1 MTSLDRASLA
11 QLIDHTLLK
20 SDATPADVE
29 ALAAQAVELGT
40 YSICISPNMLPVTAD
55 LGPVKV
61 ATVCGFPSG
70 KHTAAVKAAE
80 AKESVANGADEVD
93 MVIDIGLLK
102 AGNTQALTD
111 EIAAVKAEV
120 PSPRVLKVI
129 IESAALTDDEIVA
142 ACKASEAA
150 GADFVKTSTG
160 FHAAGGASVEAVRL
174 MAQTVG
180 GRLGVK
186 ASGGIRD
193 FATASAMVEAGATR
207 LGLSASA
214 QILAEAGE

>member
-11 QLIDHTLLK
+11 QMIDHTLLK

-160 FHAAGGASVEAVRL
+160 FHAAGGASVDAVRL